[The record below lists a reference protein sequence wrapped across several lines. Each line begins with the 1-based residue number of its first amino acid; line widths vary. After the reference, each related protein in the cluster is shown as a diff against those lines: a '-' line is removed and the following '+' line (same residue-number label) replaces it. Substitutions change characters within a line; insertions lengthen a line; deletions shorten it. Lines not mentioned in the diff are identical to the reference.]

1 MPDERSYRVAL
12 VADRYVNPGPGQF
25 DGLAVLAAAGWGA
38 MQLPDDAY
46 PAEVAGPLLA
56 EVAEQAEEFS
66 RRGYALVL
74 VGERDGLAE
83 ALALVLALPRPTASR
98 RPARP
103 SSASS
108 WPACRPGGYSCPG
121 ISSRPP
127 VASVSTRQKVPVR
140 SEASISAERVA
151 VTYSAPPSKAQLV
164 ACSPRLISVS
174 TSPSGEITVTP
185 WEMVVATNSPPSAAK
200 AMPSGT

>member
-1 MPDERSYRVAL
+1 MDDERSYRVAL

-25 DGLAVLAAAGWGA
+25 DGLTVLAAAGWGV

-83 ALALVLALPRPTASR
+83 ALARAGVTVPDRIAPASAAELSEFLAR
-98 RPARP
+98 RPA
-103 SSASS
+103 
-108 WPACRPGGYSCPG
+108 PA
-121 ISSRPP
+121 
-127 VASVSTRQKVPVR
+127 
-140 SEASISAERVA
+140 
-151 VTYSAPPSKAQLV
+151 
-164 ACSPRLISVS
+164 
-174 TSPSGEITVTP
+174 
-185 WEMVVATNSPPSAAK
+185 ATAARE
-200 AMPSGT
+200 